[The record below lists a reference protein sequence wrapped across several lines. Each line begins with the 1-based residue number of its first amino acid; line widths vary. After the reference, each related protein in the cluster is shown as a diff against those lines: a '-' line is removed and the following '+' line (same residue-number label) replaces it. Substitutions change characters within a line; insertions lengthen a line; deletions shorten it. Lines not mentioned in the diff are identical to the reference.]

1 MQQEDPW
8 SALRCH
14 CPGCAGCTLGEDG
27 RCEENR
33 LRALRNK
40 PPETWRCQGCAPAV
54 RDAPPVRVAPA
65 PARDAP
71 VQHDV
76 RREVQEAPVQ
86 VDVPREVEEAPG
98 QNDVHRDV
106 QELRD
111 EIRYLQP
118 VQDELRREVQELRD
132 EIRYLQQ
139 RVIDLENIINGTWW
153 NAGWNA
159 GWDAAGWD

>member
-27 RCEENR
+27 KCEENR

-40 PPETWRCQGCAPAV
+40 PPEAWRCQGCAPAV
-54 RDAPPVRVAPA
+54 RDAPPVRDA

-71 VQHDV
+71 VQDDV

-86 VDVPREVEEAPG
+86 DDV
-98 QNDVHRDV
+98 
-106 QELRD
+106 
-111 EIRYLQP
+111 
-118 VQDELRREVQELRD
+118 RREVQELRD
-132 EIRYLQQ
+132 EIRYLRL
-139 RVIDLENIINGTWW
+139 RVRDLENSINEAWW